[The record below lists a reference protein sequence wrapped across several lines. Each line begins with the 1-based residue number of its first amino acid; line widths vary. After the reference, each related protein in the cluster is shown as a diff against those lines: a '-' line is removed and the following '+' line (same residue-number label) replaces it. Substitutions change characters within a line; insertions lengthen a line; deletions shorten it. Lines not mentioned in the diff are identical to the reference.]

1 MHHGMLVMNVTC
13 ICLPLYIFI
22 SCACF
27 AGTINLGK
35 KDIVFL
41 VDGSDTTGGTGIA
54 HIRDFILSV
63 VQQLDVQPDQVRVAV
78 VQYSDNVKTE
88 FSLNSH
94 NNKQAV
100 ISAVKRLRQMGGQS
114 SDLGDALKYVTE
126 NELRPSSGSRPS
138 DASQHLVVV
147 TGGRSPQDVSIYGP
161 LLKGSRVNCIG
172 VGAGGTNTRQLIQI
186 ATTPDDVLQVPTFPG
201 LPAIRERFITRLSG
215 TIPELPS
222 PDYEQPSKKCTIQ
235 TPICLYL
242 CIILAWLTSSLLYI
256 FSSLIRITFPAMFN
270 YNSLLG

>member
-1 MHHGMLVMNVTC
+1 MYIYIYMF
-13 ICLPLYIFI
+13 IC
-22 SCACF
+22 CACF
-27 AGTINLGK
+27 ADTINVGK

-41 VDGSDTTGGTGIA
+41 VDGSDTTGVGGIA
-54 HIRDFILSV
+54 YIRDFIISV

-78 VQYSDNVKTE
+78 VQYSDRIKTE

-161 LLKGSRVNCIG
+161 LLEGSRVNCIG

-186 ATTPDDVLQVPTFPG
+186 ATTPDDVLQVPTFSS
-201 LPAIRERFITRLSG
+201 LPAMRERFITRLNV
-215 TIPELPS
+215 TIPVLPS
-222 PDYEQPSKKCTIQ
+222 PDYEQPSKKCKIQ
-235 TPICLYL
+235 IPICLYL
-242 CIILAWLTSSLLYI
+242 CMIFTWLTFCI
-256 FSSLIRITFPAMFN
+256 FSLLIRIYHISCN
-270 YNSLLG
+270 VV